1 MPLASTNG
9 IELEYEVFGDSAD
22 PAMLLV
28 MGLGMQLLA
37 WEEDFCRML
46 AERGFYVIRYDN
58 RDVGLST
65 KIEDAPVPDL
75 FALMAGD
82 GSSAGYTLEDMVD
95 DAAGLLDHLE
105 IEAAHVVGVSM
116 GGMIAQALVIHL
128 PERVLSLTSIMST
141 TGDRTVGQPR
151 QSALPALISPA
162 PEGRDAYIEYTLNLF
177 KLIGSPAYPMD
188 EDRFRALASSMYDRM
203 HYPIG
208 FMRQLAAIVAS
219 PDRTPALGSV
229 RAPTLV
235 IHGEEDP
242 LIQVSG
248 GEATANAIP
257 GAKLMK
263 VPGMGHDLPRE
274 LWPEFVNAIVE
285 NTERARAGAQA

>member
-37 WEEDFCRML
+37 WDEEFCRML

-82 GSSAGYTLEDMVD
+82 GSSASYTLEDMAD
-95 DAAGLLDHLE
+95 DAAGLLDHLA
-105 IEAAHVVGVSM
+105 IEAAHVVGASM
-116 GGMIAQALVIHL
+116 GGMIGQALAINH
-128 PERVLSLTSIMST
+128 PDRVLTLTSIMST
-141 TGDRTVGQPR
+141 TGDRAVGQPR

-162 PEGRDAYIEYTLNLF
+162 PADRAEYIEYTLGLF

-188 EDRFRALASSMYDRM
+188 DDRFRALAAASYDRM

-219 PDRTPALGSV
+219 PERTQALGSV
-229 RAPTLV
+229 TIPTLV

-248 GEATANAIP
+248 GEATAKAIP
-257 GAKLMK
+257 RAKLMK
-263 VPGMGHDLPRE
+263 VRGMGHDLPRE
-274 LWPEFVNAIVE
+274 LWPEFVDAIVQ